1 MSRRRLVWLFA
12 AALIAIAASLYLSSQ
27 RNLPRDLEGSLLLP
41 TLANELNS
49 VTLLS
54 VRKGAAAPTVTVHKQ
69 GETWTVLER
78 ADYPADVP
86 KLRKLLLTL
95 SEAKIREEKT
105 SNPAS
110 YPAIGVEDPSLP
122 NATGAEIDLVAQDG
136 KHGVIVGKPMGTG
149 SFVRRAGENTSFT
162 VEPAISF
169 EAEPRY
175 WLDARLLDL
184 SADKIQSVEV
194 KPAAGAAYSLH
205 RAAAPSG
212 TTGAAP
218 PGATAAPATPTPP
231 TATPPAAPDF
241 TLTGVPNGRKP
252 ADSRTLSPPASTL
265 SALTIDDVA
274 VVAAVDFSKPS
285 VATFTLADGDVLT
298 VTGASV
304 GDKRWI
310 EVASNKDAAL
320 NSKAHGR
327 AFEIAGYRYDEL
339 FRPLEQLLIPKE
351 PAAAAKKPPAS
362 PRP

>member
-1 MSRRRLVWLFA
+1 MSRRRLIVLFA
-12 AALIAIAASLYLSSQ
+12 AALIAIAASMYMSSQ

-54 VRKGAAAPTVTVHKQ
+54 VRKGGTAPSVTVHKQ
-69 GETWTVLER
+69 GELWTVLER

-86 KLRKLLLTL
+86 KLRKLLLSL

-110 YPAIGVEDPSLP
+110 FPAIGVEDPSLP
-122 NATGAEIDLVAQDG
+122 NATGAQIDFAAQDG
-136 KHGVIVGKPMGTG
+136 KHGVIIGKPMGTG

-162 VEPAISF
+162 VEPGISF

-175 WLDARLLDL
+175 WIDAHLLDV
-184 SADKIQSVEV
+184 SADRIQSVEV
-194 KPAAGAAYSLH
+194 NPATAAAYSLH
-205 RAAAPSG
+205 RAAAPSLAPTAPVG
-212 TTGAAP
+212 TAATAP
-218 PGATAAPATPTPP
+218 AAAAPA
-231 TATPPAAPDF
+231 APIF
-241 TLTGVPNGRKP
+241 TLTGVPTGRKA
-252 ADSRTLSPPASTL
+252 ADSRSLAPPASTL
-265 SALTIDDVA
+265 SSLTIDDVA
-274 VVAAVDFSKPS
+274 AANAVDFSKPS
-285 VATFTLADGDVLT
+285 IATFTLADGDVLT
-298 VTGASV
+298 FTGTVV

-320 NSKAHGR
+320 NTKAHGR

-351 PAAAAKKPPAS
+351 PAPGAKKPPAS

>member
-1 MSRRRLVWLFA
+1 MSRRRLVLLLV

-41 TLANELNS
+41 TLASQLNS
-49 VTLLS
+49 VTQLS
-54 VRKGAAAPTVTVHKQ
+54 VRKGAVAPTVTVHKQ
-69 GETWTVLER
+69 GEMWTVLER
-78 ADYPADVP
+78 GDYPADVP

-105 SNPAS
+105 SNPTS

-122 NATGAEIDLVAQDG
+122 NATGAEIELSAHDG

-149 SFVRRAGENTSFT
+149 SFVRRAGETVSFT

-175 WLDARLLDL
+175 WLEARLLDS

-194 KPAAGAAYSLH
+194 KAATGPAYSLH

-212 TTGAAP
+212 APSAPKGTTAAP
-218 PGATAAPATPTPP
+218 PAGAPPATAE
-231 TATPPAAPDF
+231 F
-241 TLTGVPNGRKP
+241 TLTGVPSGRKT
-252 ADSRTLSPPASTL
+252 ADSRTLAPPASTL

-274 VVAAVDFSKPS
+274 AAAAVDFSKPA
-285 VATFTLADGDVLT
+285 VATFTMADGDVLT
-298 VTGASV
+298 FTGAEV
-304 GDKRWI
+304 GDKRWVQ
-310 EVASNKDAAL
+310 VASNKDAAL
-320 NSKAHGR
+320 NTRAHGR
-327 AFEIAGYRYDEL
+327 AFEIASYRYDEL

-351 PAAAAKKPPAS
+351 PPAAAKKPSAS